1 MTTFPLSLGAEDQ
14 GSDCLYVSR
23 LTGKDSPQCGSFSV
37 PCRTLPQALFLVNDG
52 GEICLNGKD
61 SESNPYE
68 CLKIRDGPNGTEF
81 KTIEKSVSIQGV
93 SSPAHISCGLV
104 FASRSKYDSV
114 KVSLSNLV
122 FNNSRYGLVFFY
134 VPSYDVVI
142 SDCKFMNCHKAIFLW
157 RNGRSQGSS
166 FISQK
171 SSLEVTDSEFR
182 NNTISIE
189 FGPKFKNGSHKV
201 SLSNLLFD
209 NGTYGV
215 FLVNV
220 SSFDIVIAKC
230 KFFNFSEAAVGLF
243 WNEIKSVIREK
254 SSLVATD
261 NKFRYNAKSILVML
275 PNDFFE
281 MTVSRCFFQNAKG
294 RFHATNDHRSIKGAV
309 FVRSQASSVITYPIH
324 VLFSITDSIFQ
335 DLGHKDNSFAV
346 SVRVDNLFGDGNISL
361 FNTSFLNN
369 ENSVFAHG
377 GFGLNLTHVTVTSTY
392 GCAIMASAPPK
403 TLIKAPGVRVF
414 LEKCVLVDNR
424 IGIRMSTTTC
434 LTNTDAFC
442 STGDQTLVVKNS
454 LILGGNETLSTG
466 DAIKFRMS
474 SPKQNDSRAVL
485 KPSKEKVYLSPDFEA
500 KLLLENVT
508 FHGLHDYALSFSTEK
523 NVRGLISVKNCRF
536 LNNTQFVNRLYERG
550 TIQIEFPNDDPPKC
564 PRATKGNESK
574 ELVWDKKSELPVI
587 IEDTLFE
594 NNVGISG
601 ALSFLNGNVTIKN
614 CAFKNNEGVALGGHV
629 YMKTG
634 FGILN
639 INNCSFLQKETSLID
654 HSRVSAVGCF
664 LRSESAGPLK
674 IQNSSFVADVNQE
687 FDPIFAATKSNTIK
701 IDSSTSF
708 KCPDGKQIKLENIEL
723 VRGRETCWISVAHLK
738 FLCEECPDGFY
749 NLNRGSSSGL
759 DIHKETKC
767 LKCPYGATCENGD
780 IKAQENFWGC
790 YSSPLST
797 KLEFHPCPL
806 EYCKP
811 PTRPNTHAFNG
822 CHGSRTGV
830 LCGQCAEGLSE
841 DLYSTSCRERE
852 KCHDHWFWI
861 ASLIYVIM
869 LALYLVFKPPIFP
882 WLYRQCLWFRKKYN
896 SSQRQAAPHEANDEE
911 HDAGYFKTIF
921 YFYQVAEILMIKSPE
936 AALHIVP
943 FVTPVIA
950 LFNFQVRT
958 INGSIGCPFPG
969 LNVVTKEL
977 FLCLKFLAT
986 LLSIA
991 MIYTIHRV
999 ISRFRHIPK
1008 PSLTLYLAVVLETL
1022 LLGYETLADTSLKL
1036 MHCVPVGLEWRL
1048 FIDGNI
1054 PCWQWWQYMQ
1064 IVFILVFIIPLVLV
1078 LFWGSLMLSKDKL
1091 SAREFLTSCAFP
1103 LPFIFI
1109 WLYRYVFKKPSLH
1122 EFKLFWGNTYDAEEI
1137 KKVLHD
1143 PFRPPCG
1150 DDHGTLYW
1158 ESVLTGRRFL
1168 LLTIGN
1174 FITDPLTRFI
1184 CLDFACVVTL
1194 VHHLVS
1200 RPFRDRKANICEAL
1214 SLMSLVAICTFN
1226 LAEVTLIA
1234 QGLEPTGPKEN
1245 LFYALEWIEVALLGF
1260 LPAIACILVVLA
1272 ALSQVIRVLYH
1283 CLRLLPRTVCLRS
1296 HF

>member
-1 MTTFPLSLGAEDQ
+1 MTTSPLSLGAEDQ
-14 GSDCLYVSR
+14 GSDCLYVSH
-23 LTGKDSPQCGSFSV
+23 LSGEDSPQCGSFAV
-37 PCRTLPQALFLVNDG
+37 PCRTLPQALLLVNDG
-52 GEICLNGKD
+52 GKICLDGKD

-134 VPSYDVVI
+134 MPSYDVVI

-157 RNGRSQGSS
+157 RNGSQVSS

-171 SSLEVTDSEFR
+171 SSLEVTYSEFR
-182 NNTISIE
+182 NNTYSIE
-189 FGPKFKNGSHKV
+189 FGPKFKNGFHKV

-209 NGTYGV
+209 NGTYGLV
-215 FLVNV
+215 LVNV

-230 KFFNFSEAAVGLF
+230 KFFNFSKAAVGLF
-243 WNEIKSVIREK
+243 WKVIKSVIREK

-261 NKFRYNAKSILVML
+261 SKFRYNAKSILVKL

-281 MTVSRCFFQNAKG
+281 MTISRCLFQNAKG

-309 FVRSQASSVITYPIH
+309 FVRSQASSVITYPIY

-335 DLGHKDNSFAV
+335 DLGHKDNSFAI

-361 FNTSFLNN
+361 INTSFLNN
-369 ENSVFAHG
+369 ENSVFVHG

-403 TLIKAPGVRVF
+403 TFIKAPGVRVF

-454 LILGGNETLSTG
+454 LILGGNETLGTG
-466 DAIKFRMS
+466 DAVRFGMS
-474 SPKQNDSRAVL
+474 FPKKNNSRAVL
-485 KPSKEKVYLSPDFEA
+485 KPSKEEVYLSPDFEA

-550 TIQIEFPNDDPPKC
+550 TIQIEFPDDDPPKC

-759 DIHKETKC
+759 DIHEETKC

-830 LCGQCAEGLSE
+830 LCGQCAEGFSE

-869 LALYLVFKPPIFP
+869 LSLYLVFKPPIFP
-882 WLYRQCLWFRKKYN
+882 WLYRQCLWFRKKSN

-936 AALHIVP
+936 ATLHIVP

-969 LNVVTKEL
+969 FNAVTKEL

-991 MIYTIHRV
+991 MIYAIHRV

-1064 IVFILVFIIPLVLV
+1064 IVFISVFIIPLVLV

-1103 LPFIFI
+1103 LPFLFI

-1283 CLRLLPRTVCLRS
+1283 CLRLLVRTVCLRS

>member
-1 MTTFPLSLGAEDQ
+1 M
-14 GSDCLYVSR
+14 
-23 LTGKDSPQCGSFSV
+23 
-37 PCRTLPQALFLVNDG
+37 PCRTLPQALLLINDG
-52 GEICLNGKD
+52 GKICLNGKY

-68 CLKIRDGPNGTEF
+68 CLKTDSPNGTEF

-104 FASRSKYDSV
+104 FASRSKYGSV

-122 FNNSRYGLVFFY
+122 FNNCGYGLVFSN

-142 SDCKFMNCHKAIFLW
+142 SDCKFNNCYKAIFMFW
-157 RNGRSQGSS
+157 EGSQVSS

-182 NNTISIE
+182 NNTFSIE
-189 FGPKFKNGSHKV
+189 LGPKFKNGPIKV

-209 NGTYGV
+209 NGTYGLV
-215 FLVNV
+215 LVNV

-243 WNEIKSVIREK
+243 WNEIKYVIREK

-261 NKFRYNAKSILVML
+261 SKFRYNAKSILVKL

-281 MTVSRCFFQNAKG
+281 MTISRCLFQDARG
-294 RFHATNDHRSIKGAV
+294 RFHVTNDDRSIKGAV
-309 FVRSQASSVITYPIH
+309 FVRSQASSVTTYPIR
-324 VLFSITDSIFQ
+324 VLVSITDSIFQ

-369 ENSVFAHG
+369 ENSVFVHG

-392 GCAIMASAPPK
+392 GYAIMASAPPK

-424 IGIRMSTTTC
+424 IGIRMSKTTC
-434 LTNTDAFC
+434 LDNTDRYC

-454 LILGGNETLSTG
+454 LILGGNETLGTG
-466 DAIKFRMS
+466 DAIRFGMS
-474 SPKQNDSRAVL
+474 FPKQNYTHAVL
-485 KPSKEKVYLSPDFEA
+485 KPGKETVYLSPNLKA

-508 FHGLHDYALSFSTEK
+508 FHGLHDCALSVSTEK
-523 NVRGLISVKNCRF
+523 NVLGLISVKNCRF
-536 LNNTQFVNRLYERG
+536 FNNTQFVNRLYERG
-550 TIQIEFPNDDPPKC
+550 TIQIEFPDDDPPKC

-574 ELVWDKKSELPVI
+574 ELVWDKKSELPVM

-594 NNVGISG
+594 NNVGIAG

-614 CAFKNNEGVALGGHV
+614 CAFKNNKGVALGGHV

-654 HSRVSAVGCF
+654 HSRVSAAGCF
-664 LRSESAGPLK
+664 LRSESAGPLT

-687 FDPIFAATKSNTIK
+687 FHPIFAATKSSTIK

-708 KCPDGKQIKLENIEL
+708 KCPDGKQIKLENINL
-723 VRGRETCWISVAHLK
+723 VRGSETCWISVAYVK
-738 FLCEECPDGFY
+738 FFCEECQDGFY
-749 NLNRGSSSGL
+749 NLKRGSSSGL
-759 DIHKETKC
+759 DIHEETKC

-806 EYCKP
+806 EYCRP
-811 PTRPNTHAFNG
+811 PTSPNTSTFNG

-830 LCGQCAEGLSE
+830 LCGQCAEGFSE

-869 LALYLVFKPPIFP
+869 LSLYLVFKPPIFP
-882 WLYRQCLWFRKKYN
+882 WLFRQCLWFRKKSN

-950 LFNFQVRT
+950 LFNFQIRT

-969 LNVVTKEL
+969 FNVVTKEL

-991 MIYTIHRV
+991 MIYAIHRV

-1008 PSLTLYLAVVLETL
+1008 PSLTLYLAVVLETM

-1054 PCWQWWQYMQ
+1054 HCWQWWQYMQ

-1091 SAREFLTSCAFP
+1091 SAKEFLTSCAFP
-1103 LPFIFI
+1103 LPFLFI

-1122 EFKLFWGNTYDAEEI
+1122 KFKLFWGNTHDAEEI

-1150 DDHGTLYW
+1150 DDYGTLYW

-1168 LLTIGN
+1168 LLTIRN

-1226 LAEVTLIA
+1226 LAEVTLIT
-1234 QGLEPTGPKEN
+1234 QGLEPTGSKEK
-1245 LFYALEWIEVALLGF
+1245 LFYVLEWIEVALLGF
-1260 LPAIACILVVLA
+1260 LPAIACILVALA

-1283 CLRLLPRTVCLRS
+1283 CLRLLQRTMCLRS
-1296 HF
+1296 QF

>member
-1 MTTFPLSLGAEDQ
+1 MTTSPLSLGAEDQ
-14 GSDCLYVSR
+14 GSDCLYVSH
-23 LTGKDSPQCGSFSV
+23 LSGEDSPQCGSFAV
-37 PCRTLPQALFLVNDG
+37 PCRTLPQALLLVNDG
-52 GEICLNGKD
+52 GKICLDGKD

-134 VPSYDVVI
+134 MPSYDVVI

-157 RNGRSQGSS
+157 RNGSQVSS

-182 NNTISIE
+182 NNTYSIE
-189 FGPKFKNGSHKV
+189 FGPKFKNGFHKV

-209 NGTYGV
+209 NGTYGLV
-215 FLVNV
+215 LVNV

-243 WNEIKSVIREK
+243 WNKINYVIREK

-261 NKFRYNAKSILVML
+261 SKFRYNAKSILVML

-281 MTVSRCFFQNAKG
+281 MTVSRCLFQNAKG
-294 RFHATNDHRSIKGAV
+294 RFHVTNDDRSIKGAV
-309 FVRSQASSVITYPIH
+309 FVRSQASSVTTYPIH

-335 DLGHKDNSFAV
+335 DLGHKDNSFAI

-361 FNTSFLNN
+361 INTSFLNN
-369 ENSVFAHG
+369 ENSVFVHG

-392 GCAIMASAPPK
+392 GYAIMASAPPK

-466 DAIKFRMS
+466 DAIKFGMS
-474 SPKQNDSRAVL
+474 SPKQNESRAVL

-830 LCGQCAEGLSE
+830 LCGQCAEGFSE

-869 LALYLVFKPPIFP
+869 LSLYLVFKPPIFP
-882 WLYRQCLWFRKKYN
+882 WLYRQCLWFRKKSN
-896 SSQRQAAPHEANDEE
+896 SSQRQAAPHEGNDEE

-969 LNVVTKEL
+969 FNVVTKEL

-991 MIYTIHRV
+991 MIYAIHRV

-1064 IVFILVFIIPLVLV
+1064 IVFISVFIIPLVLV

-1091 SAREFLTSCAFP
+1091 SAKEFLTSCAFP
-1103 LPFIFI
+1103 LPFLFI

-1283 CLRLLPRTVCLRS
+1283 CLRLLVRTVCLRS

>member
-1 MTTFPLSLGAEDQ
+1 MTTFSLSLGAEDQ

-23 LTGKDSPQCGSFSV
+23 LTGEDSPQCGSFAV
-37 PCRTLPQALFLVNDG
+37 PCRTLPQALLLVNDG
-52 GEICLNGKD
+52 GKICLNGTN

-68 CLKIRDGPNGTEF
+68 CLKTVGPNGT
-81 KTIEKSVSIQGV
+81 KLRAVGKRVSIQGV

-104 FASRSKYDSV
+104 FASRLKYGSV
-114 KVSLSNLV
+114 KVSFSNLV
-122 FNNSRYGLVFFY
+122 FNNSRYGLVFFN
-134 VPSYDVVI
+134 VPSYHVVI
-142 SDCKFMNCHKAIFLW
+142 SDCKFINCYKAISMLW
-157 RNGRSQGSS
+157 YRSQVSS

-171 SSLEVTDSEFR
+171 SSLEVTDSEFH
-182 NNTISIE
+182 NNTYSIE
-189 FGPKFKNGSHKV
+189 FGPKFKNGSIKV
-201 SLSNLLFD
+201 SLSNLLFV

-215 FLVNV
+215 VLVSV

-230 KFFNFSEAAVGLF
+230 KFFNLSEAAVGLF
-243 WNEIKSVIREK
+243 WNQINHVIREK
-254 SSLVATD
+254 SSLAATD
-261 NKFRYNAKSILVML
+261 SKFRYNAKSILVKL

-281 MTVSRCFFQNAKG
+281 MTVSRCLFQGTKG
-294 RFHATNDHRSIKGAV
+294 RFHVTNDNRSIKGAV
-309 FVRSQASSVITYPIH
+309 FVRSQASSVTTYPINIL
-324 VLFSITDSIFQ
+324 VSITNSIFQ
-335 DLGHKDNSFAV
+335 DLGHQDNSFAV
-346 SVRVDNLFGDGNISL
+346 SVRVDNLFGGGNISL

-369 ENSVFAHG
+369 ENSVFVHG

-392 GCAIMASAPPK
+392 GYAIMASAPPK

-434 LTNTDAFC
+434 LDNTPRYC

-466 DAIKFRMS
+466 DAIKFGMS
-474 SPKQNDSRAVL
+474 SPKQNYTRAVL
-485 KPSKEKVYLSPDFEA
+485 QPGLEEVYLSPDFEG

-508 FHGLHDYALSFSTEK
+508 FHGLHGYALSFSTEK
-523 NVRGLISVKNCRF
+523 NVLGLISVKNCRF

-550 TIQIEFPNDDPPKC
+550 TIQIEFPDDDPPKC

-574 ELVWDKKSELPVI
+574 ELVWDKKSELPVM

-594 NNVGISG
+594 NNVGIAG
-601 ALSFLNGNVTIKN
+601 VLSFLNGNVTINN
-614 CAFKNNEGVALGGHV
+614 CAFKNNKGVALGGHV

-654 HSRVSAVGCF
+654 HSRVSAAGCF
-664 LRSESAGPLK
+664 LRSESAGPLT
-674 IQNSSFVADVNQE
+674 IQNSSFIADVNQE
-687 FDPIFAATKSNTIK
+687 FHPIFAATKSSTIK

-708 KCPDGKQIKLENIEL
+708 KCPDGTQIRLENINL
-723 VRGRETCWISVAHLK
+723 VRGSETCWISVAYVK
-738 FLCEECPDGFY
+738 FFCEECQDGFY
-749 NLNRGSSSGL
+749 NLKRGSSSGL
-759 DIHKETKC
+759 DIHEETKC

-790 YSSPLST
+790 YYSPLST

-806 EYCKP
+806 EYCRP
-811 PTRPNTHAFNG
+811 PTSPNTSTFNG

-830 LCGQCAEGLSE
+830 LCGQCAEGFSE

-869 LALYLVFKPPIFP
+869 LSLYLVFKPPIFS
-882 WLYRQCLWFRKKYN
+882 WLFRQCLWFRKKSN

-921 YFYQVAEILMIKSPE
+921 YFYQVAKILMIKSPE

-950 LFNFQVRT
+950 FFNFQVRT

-969 LNVVTKEL
+969 FNVVTKEL

-991 MIYTIHRV
+991 MIYAIHRV
-999 ISRFRHIPK
+999 ISRFRHTPK
-1008 PSLTLYLAVVLETL
+1008 PSLTLYLAVVLETV

-1064 IVFILVFIIPLVLV
+1064 IVFISVFIIPLVLV

-1091 SAREFLTSCAFP
+1091 SAKEFLTSCAFP

-1109 WLYRYVFKKPSLH
+1109 WLYRYVFKRPSLH
-1122 EFKLFWGNTYDAEEI
+1122 KFKLFWGNTYDAEEI

-1150 DDHGTLYW
+1150 DDYGTLYW

-1260 LPAIACILVVLA
+1260 LPVIACILVVLA
-1272 ALSQVIRVLYH
+1272 ALSQVIRVLHH